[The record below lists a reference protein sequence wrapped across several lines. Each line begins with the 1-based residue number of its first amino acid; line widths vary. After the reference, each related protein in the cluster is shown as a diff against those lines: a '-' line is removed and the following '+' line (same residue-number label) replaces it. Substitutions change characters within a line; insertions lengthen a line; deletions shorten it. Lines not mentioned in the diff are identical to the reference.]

1 MHHEYRNLSGQKE
14 GGKRGGCK
22 RKGNR
27 GKRGARKHEAYGS
40 RSVRKVRLRY
50 LLVPDIFAKDL
61 QSNMQNHETRI
72 TTLTSYL
79 YPRSSTISSTSRPLQ
94 AGVTPSVQPSR
105 MQPAT
110 SCTVRSLT
118 VLQIFRQAS
127 LPSCLASLQ
136 IPACSKIDSRS
147 NIIVQFPKNRTPPI
161 SQRDFH

>member
-1 MHHEYRNLSGQKE
+1 MENAE
-14 GGKRGGCK
+14 DA
-22 RKGNR
+22 R
-27 GKRGARKHEAYGS
+27 GKEIEAKEALENK
-40 RSVRKVRLRY
+40 RLMAADLFEKVDLDICYY
-50 LLVPDIFAKDL
+50 LIFAKDL
-61 QSNMQNHETRI
+61 QCNMKNHETRV

-105 MQPAT
+105 MRSAT
-110 SCTVRSLT
+110 SCTVRSLM

-127 LPSCLASLQ
+127 LQSCLASLQ

-147 NIIVQFPKNRTPPI
+147 NIIVQFPENRSPPI